1 MATERFA
8 GGRGMALETQVNVK
22 ANPVLFF
29 FKSGKHHSSFRKD
42 HIPQYPVV
50 MRNKEK
56 YRPPVAMV
64 ESEIMYPRMTTH
76 HQLAIWKNRSP
87 VLSIESFI
95 SSNDYRITR
104 NHNYLHAKH

>member
-8 GGRGMALETQVNVK
+8 GGRGMALETQVSVK
-22 ANPVLFF
+22 ANPFYIK
-29 FKSGKHHSSFRKD
+29 KSGQYHSPFHKD

-64 ESEIMYPRMTTH
+64 ESETMYPMMTTH

-95 SSNDYRITR
+95 SSNDCRIAR
-104 NHNYLHAKH
+104 NHNYLHARH